1 MAVWGKRRKP
11 QRPPRDREE
20 AEKRAYNSACR
31 ALSRRPRGEAE
42 LAAWLLDREHAPEV
56 VATTIERI
64 RDLGY
69 LDDVEVAASVARD
82 AERRRLGSQR
92 AARTLAQRGI
102 AKEDSNAAIETLR
115 DGDLMRARAVL
126 ERRYPEGVP
135 EDPRE
140 RQRALR
146 RLVTRGYPYGIA
158 RKAIGLDRDV
168 DFD

>member
-1 MAVWGKRRKP
+1 ML
-11 QRPPRDREE
+11 Q
-20 AEKRAYNSACR
+20 
-31 ALSRRPRGEAE
+31 
-42 LAAWLLDREHAPEV
+42 WLLDREHEPEV
-56 VATTIERI
+56 AAATVERI
-64 RDLGY
+64 RELGY

-102 AKEDSNAAIETLR
+102 AREDADGALDQLR
-115 DGDLMRARAVL
+115 EGDLQRARALL
-126 ERRYPEGVP
+126 ERRYPDGMP
-135 EDPRE
+135 DDPRE

-168 DFD
+168 DLD